1 MKNKINW
8 FCLTGILAL
17 IFYLLHDI
25 IGAMNYPNYDWL
37 SQAVSDLTAT
47 NSKSY
52 IIANGLSSIYGI
64 FSCLCCTMVYISMKE
79 ESKKFKIGVFIYM
92 IMCYVSAIGYSLFP
106 LTGSG
111 YDGTI
116 QSFIHVYIITT
127 IVVLSSIIS
136 LILIYLGAKNEHKI
150 ISRTAIL
157 SLLFMFLGSIGT
169 AIVPK
174 EYFGFIERF
183 STYSVVIFTAILG
196 LYGFYK
202 NDSNYKSC
210 Q

>member
-8 FCLTGILAL
+8 FCLSGIIAL
-17 IFYLLHDI
+17 IFYLFHDI

-47 NSKSY
+47 DSKSY
-52 IIANGLSSIYGI
+52 IIANGLTSIYGI
-64 FSCLCCTMVYISMKE
+64 FSCLCCTMVYISIDE
-79 ESKKFKIGVFIYM
+79 ENKKFKIGVFIYM
-92 IMCYVSAIGYSLFP
+92 IMSYISAIGYSLFP

-136 LILIYLGAKNEHKI
+136 LILIWIGSKKEHKI
-150 ISRTAIL
+150 ISYIAIL
-157 SLLFMFLGSIGT
+157 SLLFMFLGSIGSV
-169 AIVPK
+169 IVPK
-174 EYFGFIERF
+174 EYFGLVERF
-183 STYSVVIFTAILG
+183 STYSAVVFTAMLG
-196 LYGFYK
+196 LYGFNK
-202 NDSNYKSC
+202 NTTNCKSC
-210 Q
+210 H

>member
-8 FCLTGILAL
+8 FCLSGIIAL

-47 NSKSY
+47 DSKSY
-52 IIANGLSSIYGI
+52 IIANGLTSVYGI

-79 ESKKFKIGVFIYM
+79 ENKKFKIGVFIYM
-92 IMCYVSAIGYSLFP
+92 IMSYISAIGYSLFP

-136 LILIYLGAKNEHKI
+136 LILIWIGAKKEHKT
-150 ISRTAIL
+150 ISYIAIL
-157 SLLFMFLGSIGT
+157 SLLFMFLGSIGS
-169 AIVPK
+169 AIVSK
-174 EYFGFIERF
+174 EYFGLVERF
-183 STYSVVIFTAILG
+183 STYSAVVFTAMLG
-196 LYGFYK
+196 LYGFNK
-202 NDSNYKSC
+202 NTTNCKSC
-210 Q
+210 H